1 MQLFLELCGS
11 SVLKVSQD
19 IELMNPKLSFLEE
32 NIQEL
37 DSDCTI
43 ESKVELLATALNCP
57 YHVHFQVNSA
67 GKQAECGLA

>member
-37 DSDCTI
+37 DSD
-43 ESKVELLATALNCP
+43 SVQLSPK
-57 YHVHFQVNSA
+57 
-67 GKQAECGLA
+67 